1 MKFPLRRSA
10 ARAIAAA
17 ALAATCSVAALAQ
30 SSAVLTKHGA
40 LLEGKVTTAIS
51 SKTSQNGD
59 PFTLQVTDSFFHHH
73 PELKGDTINGHLEN
87 VTPAGPTHKATL
99 SLIFD
104 NITFT
109 DGSTEPISVVVN
121 KLSEVEPKT
130 HHIRDIGIIVGG
142 AVAGQIVSKKVG
154 HGGGTLAGAAAGFA
168 LASTMKSDIVIK
180 PGTVIQLKLKA
191 DIDEPTGAAAAP
203 SPAST

>member
-1 MKFPLRRSA
+1 MDVRLFSVRG
-10 ARAIAAA
+10 IAAA
-17 ALAATCSVAALAQ
+17 VLASACLATATAQ
-30 SSAVLTKHGA
+30 TSTVLTKKGA
-40 LLEGKVTTAIS
+40 LLEAKVTTPIS

-59 PFTLQVTDSFFHHH
+59 PFSLTITDSLFHHH
-73 PELKGDTINGHLEN
+73 PELKGAVVDGHLEN
-87 VTPAGPTHKATL
+87 VSPAGPTHKASL

-104 NITFT
+104 DITFPS
-109 DGSTEPISVVVN
+109 GEKEPVSVVVN
-121 KLSEVEPKT
+121 KISQIEPKT

-142 AVAGQIVSKKVG
+142 AVAGHIVSKKTG

-191 DIDEPTGAAAAP
+191 DIVQP
-203 SPAST
+203 